1 MTATD
6 TEAMSALHEL
16 LDERQ
21 RYQGWLAT
29 LEGRRNSTPPHVYER
44 VQRDYTGRLDRV
56 MQTLAERAGQ
66 LTGTI
71 ENMTS
76 ELATLREHE
85 SDRTDERHEAELR
98 AAVGEFTPDEWE
110 QRRAEVDSE
119 IERIAAERRSLEEEL
134 QELQRIVALTASIEP
149 QATTPEP
156 TAQASQQP
164 QRDEAADTSAE
175 AAAQREKAER
185 MLAQASAPSIDD
197 FVAEWHPP
205 QVRPQQGNAS
215 RQQHDNIPDTKD
227 LEGLVIP
234 AAPMGGNPVGAAG
247 ADYGIANGVTGVAAG
262 AGAAPAQ
269 TRTPPPV
276 SAQSAEARRDAD
288 KTLKCPEC
296 GALNYATEWYCER
309 CGGELSTF

>member
-29 LEGRRNSTPPHVYER
+29 LEGRRSSTPPHVYER

-71 ENMTS
+71 EDMTS

-85 SDRTDERHEAELR
+85 SDLTDERHEAELR

-110 QRRAEVDSE
+110 RRRAEVDGE
-119 IERIAAERRSLEEEL
+119 IERIAAERRSLDDEL

-149 QATTPEP
+149 TATASEP
-156 TAQASQQP
+156 VAEPARVSQGREVAESVTHRETSAQTSAQAP
-164 QRDEAADTSAE
+164 
-175 AAAQREKAER
+175 
-185 MLAQASAPSIDD
+185 APSIDD

-205 QVRPQQGNAS
+205 QARPPQGSSS
-215 RQQHDNIPDTKD
+215 REAHDNIPDTKD
-227 LEGLVIP
+227 LEDLVIP

-247 ADYGIANGVTGVAAG
+247 ADYGIANGVTGVAA
-262 AGAAPAQ
+262 AAASGPPQ
-269 TRTPPPV
+269 TRTPTPA
-276 SAQSAEARRDAD
+276 SAQSAETRRDTD

-296 GALNYATEWYCER
+296 GTMNYATEWYCER

>member
-29 LEGRRNSTPPHVYER
+29 LEGRRSSTPSHVYER
-44 VQRDYTGRLDRV
+44 VQRDYAGRLDRV
-56 MQTLAERAGQ
+56 MKTLAERAGQ

-71 ENMTS
+71 DAMTA
-76 ELATLREHE
+76 ELATLRDQETE
-85 SDRTDERHEAELR
+85 RTDERHEAELR

-110 QRRAEVDSE
+110 HRRAEVDGE
-119 IERIAAERRSLEEEL
+119 IERIAAERRSVEDEL
-134 QELQRIVALTASIEP
+134 RELQRIVALTASIEP
-149 QATTPEP
+149 AATNAAAGDAPA
-156 TAQASQQP
+156 TAPAHEA
-164 QRDEAADTSAE
+164 QRDVASESATHGDTAAHGSSQT
-175 AAAQREKAER
+175 
-185 MLAQASAPSIDD
+185 SAPSIDD

-205 QVRPQQGNAS
+205 QARPQQQGSSS
-215 RQQHDNIPDTKD
+215 REQHDNIPDTKD
-227 LEGLVIP
+227 LEDLVIP

-247 ADYGIANGVTGVAAG
+247 ADYGIANGVTGVAA
-262 AGAAPAQ
+262 AASVPSQ

-276 SAQSAEARRDAD
+276 PAASADRDTD

-296 GALNYATEWYCER
+296 GAMNYATEWYCER

>member
-29 LEGRRNSTPPHVYER
+29 LEGRRGSTPPHVYER
-44 VQRDYTGRLDRV
+44 VQRDYAGRLDRV

-71 ENMTS
+71 EAMKS
-76 ELATLREHE
+76 DLAALRDQE
-85 SDRTDERHEAELR
+85 SDRTDERNEAELR

-110 QRRAEVDSE
+110 RRRVEVDSE
-119 IERIAAERRSLEEEL
+119 IERIAAERKSVEEEL
-134 QELQRIVALTASIEP
+134 QELQRIVALTASVQP
-149 QATTPEP
+149 AASTSEP
-156 TAQASQQP
+156 TVERPRESRSGDGAQQA
-164 QRDEAADTSAE
+164 
-175 AAAQREKAER
+175 AER
-185 MLAQASAPSIDD
+185 HGSSHASVQGTSQAAPSIDE
-197 FVAEWHPP
+197 FVAEWRPSQVHP
-205 QVRPQQGNAS
+205 QHQGSSS
-215 RQQHDNIPDTKD
+215 REQRDNIPDTKD
-227 LEGLVIP
+227 LEDLVIP

-247 ADYGIANGVTGVAAG
+247 ADYGIANGVTGVSAAG
-262 AGAAPAQ
+262 ASAPSQA
-269 TRTPPPV
+269 RTPPPIP
-276 SAQSAEARRDAD
+276 AQSADRDTD

-296 GALNYATEWYCER
+296 GAMNYATEWYCER